1 VEFKAAVWISIDGAT
16 RPDLVEEA
24 RLGALRRLTCPNG
37 HEARF
42 TLPLLIQ
49 IEGDDPAI
57 VYCPIAEERAEI
69 QRQFETLLEIAGLAP
84 HDSKAVDAAFA
95 KCCLTPIEDMGCEVA
110 FYDSRHVLIGSTP
123 RMRSLVRE
131 AQATSM
137 RLRSTSEL
145 RA

>member
-49 IEGDDPAI
+49 IEGDDPV

-69 QRQFETLLEIAGLAP
+69 QRQFEKMLEIAGLAP